1 MRYKIIVWLGS
12 DFTQYLVSY
21 FLQNS
26 IDCELYAIVDTTSK
40 IKPFFENQTLVNF
53 KKIWFFHDRIS
64 AQNQTPDIKYLENFE
79 KIFEINI
86 WKLAINERIFYRFND
101 YHKFSRNEILSIEE
115 QSCKL
120 FEEILNEVKPDFFI
134 TKETAFHHL
143 ELFYQMCLKNQIQV
157 LMINQPN
164 LGKSAMVTNKCRI
177 PDFIKN
183 YESTKSKNRDFNELR
198 TFLEKLESGGSIQNY
213 LVRHGGTKYDS
224 FSAASK
230 FLKSDNF
237 TEKTNYPYYGR
248 TKLDVVKNEFL
259 SSQNRRKRKS
269 FVDKTLQKNVDLKT
283 HFVYFPLS
291 VDMERNLLIGAPMY
305 TNQIEIL
312 RHIVKSLPINYQL
325 FVKENPGQSSRDWR
339 SLEEY
344 DEIISI
350 PNLTLI
356 HPSFSSRKLIE
367 NSDLVISIG
376 GSSGLEASFYE
387 KPSITFS
394 EIGYDVLPSV
404 FRVKN
409 LEELPDLI
417 QSALMYKPES
427 DSLDKYLSLIEE
439 NSFDFDYL
447 DFLNKF
453 SNTFYREDRLTNV
466 DIPESKM
473 KEFLD
478 KNKSIL
484 ELVTNEHIKK
494 MEWHKNNG

>member
-21 FLQNS
+21 FLQKS

-164 LGKSAMVTNKCRI
+164 LGKSAMITNKCRI

-198 TFLEKLESGGSIQNY
+198 TFLEKLQTSGSIQNY
-213 LVRHGGTKYDS
+213 LARHGGTKYDS

-230 FLKSDNF
+230 FLKSDNS

-283 HFVYFPLS
+283 DFVYFPLS
-291 VDMERNLLIGAPMY
+291 LA
-305 TNQIEIL
+305 
-312 RHIVKSLPINYQL
+312 S
-325 FVKENPGQSSRDWR
+325 
-339 SLEEY
+339 
-344 DEIISI
+344 
-350 PNLTLI
+350 
-356 HPSFSSRKLIE
+356 SFSH
-367 NSDLVISIG
+367 
-376 GSSGLEASFYE
+376 
-387 KPSITFS
+387 
-394 EIGYDVLPSV
+394 
-404 FRVKN
+404 
-409 LEELPDLI
+409 
-417 QSALMYKPES
+417 
-427 DSLDKYLSLIEE
+427 
-439 NSFDFDYL
+439 
-447 DFLNKF
+447 
-453 SNTFYREDRLTNV
+453 LTR
-466 DIPESKM
+466 
-473 KEFLD
+473 
-478 KNKSIL
+478 IL
-484 ELVTNEHIKK
+484 LFQD
-494 MEWHKNNG
+494 